1 MNNMVDRT
9 SVKTVVALALVSG
22 LVVAPAGRSPGQS
35 QASLEPP
42 RIAQAMTDPS
52 AAPPSSIDQPSPGP
66 TPQTWWWL
74 AGLGG
79 LVLGLG
85 LGAYVTRRQSRPI
98 ETGLS
103 PTNPGQAPPAAL
115 PPPADSR
122 ATTHLATKH
131 SLEDVVTQLAS
142 VQPSDRR
149 RAIWELAQR
158 GHSGTVQ
165 SLVNGLLTA
174 DSQEKSLILAA
185 LTEISSRG
193 LKPLHQA
200 LALALQDP
208 SPEVRKNAIR
218 DLSRL
223 YDNLIQLSHLITH
236 ATEDPHP
243 DVQDAAQWALEQMN
257 QLRPPPLSH
266 RLPSPS
272 DPPAPP

>member
-1 MNNMVDRT
+1 MVDRT
-9 SVKTVVALALVSG
+9 SVNTVVALMLVSG
-22 LVVAPAGRSPGQS
+22 LIVAPAGRSPGQS
-35 QASLEPP
+35 QTSLQPP
-42 RIAQAMTDPS
+42 SLAQVVTDPDT
-52 AAPPSSIDQPSPGP
+52 APPSPVDPPSAGPSPQGG
-66 TPQTWWWL
+66 WWL

-79 LVLGLG
+79 LGLGLG
-85 LGAYVTRRQSRPI
+85 LGVYVTRRQARPS
-98 ETGLS
+98 EAELPPPSPEQAPPVALS
-103 PTNPGQAPPAAL
+103 PT
-115 PPPADSR
+115 ADAT

-131 SLEDVVTQLAS
+131 SLEELVSQLTS

-149 RAIWELAQR
+149 QAIWELAQR

-165 SLVNGLLTA
+165 PLVNGLLTA

-200 LALALQDP
+200 LALSLQDP

-223 YDNLIQLSHLITH
+223 YDSLIQLSHVVAH

-243 DVQDAAQWALEQMN
+243 DVQDTAQWALEQLN

>member
-1 MNNMVDRT
+1 MVDRT
-9 SVKTVVALALVSG
+9 SVKTVVALALISG
-22 LVVAPAGRSPGQS
+22 LVVAPVRRSPGQS
-35 QASLEPP
+35 QA
-42 RIAQAMTDPS
+42 AATDPS
-52 AAPPSSIDQPSPGP
+52 AAPPTPIDQPSPGP
-66 TPQTWWWL
+66 APPLGWGL

-79 LVLGLG
+79 LLLGLG
-85 LGAYVTRRQSRPI
+85 LGVYARRRPLHPV
-98 ETGLS
+98 EAGT
-103 PTNPGQAPPAAL
+103 PPMAPGQAPAVAL
-115 PPPADSR
+115 QPTAVPS

-131 SLEDVVTQLAS
+131 TLEDLVNELTSA
-142 VQPSDRR
+142 QPSDRR

-165 SLVNGLLTA
+165 SLANGLLTA

-223 YDNLIQLSHLITH
+223 YDNLIQLSHLVAH

-243 DVQDAAQWALEQMN
+243 DVQDTAQWALEQLN

-272 DPPAPP
+272 DPLAPP